1 MRNWHSLFEIF
12 LYPIRILILGFFLLG
27 VGNILTNPA
36 FSSLFRVSGDFV
48 VMAAGVCS
56 RTGSFLV
63 VNFPLFFMLR
73 LVARKGGSAAT
84 VVSALAGYVTFLVVT
99 MYAAPSTFP
108 QSAYSSILGLSM
120 STVNPLT
127 LSSSVHYPLQTGLV
141 GALLTGFL
149 TLWRYSRS
157 RGHSEY
163 SLFGFIDRDV
173 WCVITTIF
181 WCGIS
186 SRLLVEVW
194 PYILQGLSICV
205 SFIASDTA
213 NPVNLGLYGTLD
225 RFLST
230 LNLGTLIRTPFWYG
244 SSGGSWI
251 SMGGA
256 SIAGD
261 VNIWTA
267 QVEANSISGMTGR
280 FITPYYVLNL
290 FAVPGMLLAV
300 GQIQTDRLERRRYRG
315 LIVFMILISLFT
327 GTLLPLEIGM
337 LFLSPLL
344 YLMHLGMT
352 AILFGVLS
360 AMRIYLGF
368 QCSTNL
374 TMTALPGTLL
384 EYITYFQSSAL
395 RSSAMRLLVVGAIYF
410 VIYYA
415 MTQLYFRH
423 LAIDIFHTGG
433 QERLVNATIEAVGG
447 VGNIKLV
454 HSSFN
459 RLVIGLYE
467 PQKIDVNKLREAGA
481 IRIVESKAGFSISF
495 GAASTMIRTGIQT
508 RQRQSI
514 RDMDGDGQ

>member
-27 VGNILTNPA
+27 IGNILTNSVFA
-36 FSSLFRVSGDFV
+36 TLFSVNGDFV
-48 VMAAGVCS
+48 VMFAGVCT

-84 VVSALAGYVTFLVVT
+84 VFSALAGYVTFLVVT
-99 MYAAPSTFP
+99 MYAAPSTLSS
-108 QSAYSSILGLSM
+108 SAYSSILGLSM
-120 STVNPLT
+120 STVNALT
-127 LSSSVHYPLQTGLV
+127 LASLVHYPLQMGLI
-141 GALLTGFL
+141 GALITGFV

-181 WCGIS
+181 WCGLLS
-186 SRLLVEVW
+186 LLLVEAW
-194 PYILQGLSICV
+194 PYVLAGLNLCI

-213 NPVNLGLYGTLD
+213 NPVNLGIYGVLD

-230 LNLGTLIRTPFWYG
+230 LNLGTLIRSPFWYG
-244 SSGGSWI
+244 SNGGSWI
-251 SMGGA
+251 SMGGT

-267 QVEANSISGMTGR
+267 QVKANSISGMTGR

-290 FAVPGMLLAV
+290 FAVPGMLLAA
-300 GQIQTDRLERRRYRG
+300 GQIQTDRLERRRHRA
-315 LIVFMILISLFT
+315 LIVLMILISLFT
-327 GTLLPLEIGM
+327 GTLLPLELGL
-337 LFLSPLL
+337 LFLAPLL

-360 AMRIYLGF
+360 AMKIYLGF

-384 EYITYFQSSAL
+384 EYITYFQSSSL
-395 RSSAMRLLVVGAIYF
+395 RESSMRLLIVGVIYF
-410 VIYYA
+410 VVYYA

-423 LAIDIFHTGG
+423 MAVDIFHTGG
-433 QERLVNATIEAVGG
+433 QERMVNATIEAVGG
-447 VGNIKLV
+447 INNIKLI
-454 HSSFN
+454 HSSFS

-467 PQKIDVNKLREAGA
+467 PQKIDVNKLRAAGA
-481 IRIVESKAGFSISF
+481 IRVVESRAGFSISF
-495 GAASTMIRTGIQT
+495 GAASTMIRMGIET
-508 RQRQSI
+508 KRRQSI
-514 RDMDGDGQ
+514 RSIDGE